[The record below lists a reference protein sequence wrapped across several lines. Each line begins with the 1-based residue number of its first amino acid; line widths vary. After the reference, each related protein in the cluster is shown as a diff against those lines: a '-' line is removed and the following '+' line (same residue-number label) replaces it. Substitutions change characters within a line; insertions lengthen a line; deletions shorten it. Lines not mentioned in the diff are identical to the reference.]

1 MPHCN
6 LYAVTVSPI
15 RQLHVNKVSR
25 YPMTD
30 SIREAVR
37 IELARRDWNRTKL
50 AEETDLTRQY
60 VGELMTGKA
69 GNLSDSWGRIFD
81 ELGLELVLQPKRTG
95 DQ

>member
-1 MPHCN
+1 
-6 LYAVTVSPI
+6 
-15 RQLHVNKVSR
+15 
-25 YPMTD
+25 MTD

-50 AEETDLTRQY
+50 AQETDLTRQY